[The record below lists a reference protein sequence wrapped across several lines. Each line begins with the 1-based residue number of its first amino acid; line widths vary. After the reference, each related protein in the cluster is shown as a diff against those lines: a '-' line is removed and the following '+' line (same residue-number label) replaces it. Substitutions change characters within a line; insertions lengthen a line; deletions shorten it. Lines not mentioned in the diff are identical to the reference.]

1 LVEVGMANP
10 VSEALVAGF
19 KCGEFGEHGG
29 YWRPLDGKDG
39 SKEGNA
45 DLAVVGNGMNRRE
58 THLIWGLKGEKGP
71 GTVFRQKS
79 GTTSKDM
86 LAERS

>member
-1 LVEVGMANP
+1 MANP

-58 THLIWGLKGEKGP
+58 THLIWGLKREKGP
-71 GTVFRQKS
+71 GTVFRRKS